1 MGSCY
6 FCAGGFDL
14 RVGTRAELFVKGE
27 TDGLDGDVGAVRL
40 LEERTEEVVSRGIF
54 GFGGLEM
61 GLGGCVPEDTRRDV
75 TTTANGDH
83 KVRLELIEDL
93 VCCLLAELVDLE
105 GGRTS
110 AAFCV
115 FCLLDI
121 V

>member
-1 MGSCY
+1 
-6 FCAGGFDL
+6 
-14 RVGTRAELFVKGE
+14 
-27 TDGLDGDVGAVRL
+27 
-40 LEERTEEVVSRGIF
+40 
-54 GFGGLEM
+54 M
-61 GLGGCVPEDTRRDV
+61 GLGGYVPEDTRRDV

-105 GGRTS
+105 GGRMS

-115 FCLLDI
+115 FCLLNI